1 MVALGDD
8 LNQEKREMAAG
19 QNKVS
24 GNEGNLC
31 GEWVGKHYFSAGYLE
46 CKPCILVGKLVL
58 VPLKL
63 VLK

>member
-8 LNQEKREMAAG
+8 LKNREMAAG
-19 QNKVS
+19 QNEVS

-46 CKPCILVGKLVL
+46 CKPCILVGK
-58 VPLKL
+58 
-63 VLK
+63 

>member
-1 MVALGDD
+1 MLLRVVALGDD

-46 CKPCILVGKLVL
+46 CKPCILVGK
-58 VPLKL
+58 
-63 VLK
+63 